1 MGEKPNLCCPG
12 ELGNRRKFMRGLGDV
27 TLRNGEHQSLLRP
40 ERGRSL
46 ASREGDRSLAAAL
59 HETVRSI
66 GGLLFFGV
74 AVLLLLY
81 GTRFLGA

>member
-1 MGEKPNLCCPG
+1 
-12 ELGNRRKFMRGLGDV
+12 MRGLGHV
-27 TLRNGEHQSLLRP
+27 ALRSGECQPLLRP

-46 ASREGDRSLAAAL
+46 ASREDDRSLAAAL
-59 HETVRSI
+59 REAVRSI

-81 GTRFLGA
+81 GTRILGA